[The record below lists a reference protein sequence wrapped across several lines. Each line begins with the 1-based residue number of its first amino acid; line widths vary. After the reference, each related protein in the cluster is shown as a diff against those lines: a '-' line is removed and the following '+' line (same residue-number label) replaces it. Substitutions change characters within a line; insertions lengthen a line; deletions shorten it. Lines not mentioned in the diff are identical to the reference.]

1 LDQKIDI
8 HNETVGSVMT
18 PNGITV
24 APDTLAVDALNTM
37 QQKAISAM
45 LVVNEEQRIVGAFNM
60 HMLLTAGVV

>member
-1 LDQKIDI
+1 
-8 HNETVGSVMT
+8 
-18 PNGITV
+18 
-24 APDTLAVDALNTM
+24 M